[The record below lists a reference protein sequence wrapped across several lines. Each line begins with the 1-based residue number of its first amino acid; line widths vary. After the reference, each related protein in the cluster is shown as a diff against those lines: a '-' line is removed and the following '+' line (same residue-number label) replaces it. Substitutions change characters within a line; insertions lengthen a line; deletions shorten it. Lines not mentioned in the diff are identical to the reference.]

1 MNRVI
6 VIGCPGSGKSVFT
19 RALHEKTGLPLY
31 HLDNLY
37 WNADRTKVD
46 RGVFLDRLENILI
59 SDQWIIDGNYASTME
74 KRMQRCDTVFFLDY
88 PLDVCLSGVN
98 ARQGMKRPDMPWT
111 EAEGEEDAEFLNF
124 IKSYIS
130 ESRPAVLDLLSK
142 NRDKEIHIFTSRRLA
157 DAFLENL

>member
-6 VIGCPGSGKSVFT
+6 VIGCPGSGKSVFS

-130 ESRPAVLDLLSK
+130 ESRPVVLDLLSK
-142 NRDKEIHIFTSRRLA
+142 NCDKEIHIFTSRRLA

>member
-6 VIGCPGSGKSVFT
+6 VIGCPGSGKSVFS

-46 RGVFLDRLENILI
+46 RGVFLDGLENILI

-88 PLDVCLSGVN
+88 PLDVCLSGVK
-98 ARQGMKRPDMPWT
+98 ARQGTKRPDMPWT

-130 ESRPAVLDLLSK
+130 ESRPVVLDLLSK

-157 DAFLENL
+157 DAFLENF